1 MQEVTQNNV
10 HLFLPYKAAKIT
22 SLLKQNSSIGI
33 KEALLNFYNSNAY
46 RLLEQEETKLWH
58 RSPEQIYTEYLQPQ
72 PKPHYQNGPRHSKLA
87 PYAEQIHSWRKQGC
101 SLRIIAQNLA
111 KYGCIT
117 TAQNLCK
124 FLKNNFDKNQK

>member
-10 HLFLPYKAAKIT
+10 HIFLPYKAAKIAG
-22 SLLKQNSSIGI
+22 SMKQNNHIGT
-33 KEALLNFYNSNAY
+33 KEALLKFYTSNAY

-58 RSPEQIYTEYLQPQ
+58 RSPEQIYTEYLRPH
-72 PKPHYQNGPRHSKLA
+72 PKRHYQNGPRHSKLM
-87 PYAEQIHSWRKQGC
+87 PYAEQIHSWRKQGK

-111 KYGCIT
+111 TYGCIT